1 MNQYESVMGIGGSQ
15 HQQTLL
21 TFTEAM
27 LTEGNFK
34 PTDENTPYDIIRA
47 AFSGILILSENDLK
61 SSFKLEIP
69 FLNI

>member
-1 MNQYESVMGIGGSQ
+1 MMGIGGSQ

-34 PTDENTPYDIIRA
+34 TADENDENTPYDIIRA
-47 AFSGILILSENDLK
+47 AFSRILILSCCK
-61 SSFKLEIP
+61 MI
-69 FLNI
+69 